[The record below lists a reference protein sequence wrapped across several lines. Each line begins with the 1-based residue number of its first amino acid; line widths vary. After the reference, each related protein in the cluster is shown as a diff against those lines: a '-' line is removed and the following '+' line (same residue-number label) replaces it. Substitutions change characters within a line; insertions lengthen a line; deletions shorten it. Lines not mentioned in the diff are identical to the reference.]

1 VRLRAVRHLLV
12 KDLQILRR
20 SPGLLG
26 LLVLYALVIGLPVG
40 FGVSAPPSKPRV
52 AFLSEVSPTDA
63 TVLVGA
69 ERLDVT
75 DYADDLFAA
84 IEPVRVDSRAQAEA
98 AVRDGDALAALIVP
112 ADVTRKL
119 QDAVALSGTGEPPT
133 LEVLYAAE
141 SPVTRRYVEGTIDAR
156 LAEANRALSA
166 RITRVAAGYIDLLLR
181 GGNLEIVGR
190 RVQALGLQ
198 RSARIL
204 DRVERT
210 LPPGDPRR
218 AELARVRGFAEVAI
232 DNLDLSDEVL
242 GAIGTPIAV
251 RARTVAG
258 SSSSMLD
265 VFAIAAATTVALML
279 VALLLGAGMLAL
291 EREEHAFGRLLR
303 GLVSRGGL
311 VAEKVILGALCA
323 LAVSAL
329 LLAVLAVFEG
339 LPVRRAPPALAVL
352 ALGAP
357 AFAGLGVLV
366 GAITRDVRAA
376 SLLAFLVALPVASL
390 AFVPSGAVSAG
401 TYDAVRAVS
410 ALAPFRPALDGLDGA
425 LSGAGGLGRDLAH
438 LLALALAY
446 GALAALALRRSH
458 VR

>member
-1 VRLRAVRHLLV
+1 MIHLLR

-40 FGVSAPPSKPRV
+40 YGVSAPPSKPRV
-52 AFLSEVSPTDA
+52 AFLNELSPTDT

-84 IEPVRVDSRAQAEA
+84 IEPVQVSSRREAEA

-119 QDAVALSGTGEPPT
+119 QDAVGLTGAGGAPT

-141 SPVTRRYVEGTIDAR
+141 SPLKRRYVEGTIDAR
-156 LAEANRALSA
+156 LAEANRALSR
-166 RITRVAAGYIDLLLR
+166 RITEVAARYIDLLLR
-181 GGNLEIVGR
+181 GGELDILGR
-190 RVQALGLQ
+190 QVEALGLE

-204 DRVERT
+204 ARVERS
-210 LPPGDPRR
+210 LPAGDSRR
-218 AELARVRGFAEVAI
+218 AELARVRGFAELAI
-232 DNLDLSDEVL
+232 ENLDLSDEVL

-251 RARTVAG
+251 RSRTVAG
-258 SSSSMLD
+258 SSSSSLD
-265 VFAIAAATTVALML
+265 VFAIAAAITIALML
-279 VALLLGAGMLAL
+279 VAVLLGAGMLAL
-291 EREEHAFGRLLR
+291 EREEHAFGRLVR
-303 GLVSRGGL
+303 GLVSRGAL
-311 VAEKVILGALCA
+311 VAEKIVLGALCG
-323 LAVSAL
+323 LAVAGL
-329 LLAVLAVFEG
+329 LLGLLAVVEG
-339 LPVRRAPPALAVL
+339 LPLRRAPQAFAVL

-357 AFAGLGVLV
+357 AFAALGVAV
-366 GAITRDVRAA
+366 GAVTRDVRAA
-376 SLLAFLVALPVASL
+376 SLLAVLVALPVAAL
-390 AFVPSGAVSAG
+390 ALVPSGAVSDG

-410 ALAPFRPALDGLDGA
+410 ALVPFRPALDGLDAA

-438 LLALALAY
+438 LLALAAGY
-446 GALAALALRRSH
+446 GALARLALRRSTL
-458 VR
+458 

>member
-1 VRLRAVRHLLV
+1 VIHLLR

-40 FGVSAPPSKPRV
+40 YGVSAPPSKPRV
-52 AFLSEVSPTDA
+52 AFLNELSPTDT

-84 IEPVRVDSRAQAEA
+84 IEPVQVSSRREAEA

-119 QDAVALSGTGEPPT
+119 QDAVGLTGAGGAPT

-141 SPVTRRYVEGTIDAR
+141 SPLKRRYVEGTIDAR
-156 LAEANRALSA
+156 LAEANRALSR
-166 RITRVAAGYIDLLLR
+166 RITEVAARYIDLLLR
-181 GGNLEIVGR
+181 GGELDILGR
-190 RVQALGLQ
+190 QVEALGLE

-204 DRVERT
+204 ARVERS
-210 LPPGDPRR
+210 LPAGDSRR
-218 AELARVRGFAEVAI
+218 AELARVRGFAELAI
-232 DNLDLSDEVL
+232 ENLDLSDEVL

-251 RARTVAG
+251 RSRTVAG
-258 SSSSMLD
+258 SSSSSLD
-265 VFAIAAATTVALML
+265 VFAIAAAITIALML
-279 VALLLGAGMLAL
+279 VAVLLGAGMLAL
-291 EREEHAFGRLLR
+291 EREEHAFGRLVR
-303 GLVSRGGL
+303 GLVSRGAL
-311 VAEKVILGALCA
+311 VAEKIVLGALCG
-323 LAVSAL
+323 LAVAGL
-329 LLAVLAVFEG
+329 LLGLLAVVEG
-339 LPVRRAPPALAVL
+339 LPLRRAPQAFAVL

-357 AFAGLGVLV
+357 AFAALGVAV
-366 GAITRDVRAA
+366 GAVTRDVRAA
-376 SLLAFLVALPVASL
+376 SLLAVLVALPVAAL
-390 AFVPSGAVSAG
+390 ALVPSGAVSDG

-410 ALAPFRPALDGLDGA
+410 ALVPFRPALDGLDAA

-438 LLALALAY
+438 LLALAAGY
-446 GALAALALRRSH
+446 GALARLALRRSTL
-458 VR
+458 